1 MVFAAD
7 WSSFFS
13 ERKVDI
19 RSMDAD
25 FWKVHNGHVA
35 ALTVDCIPPLSGH
48 LQPNSPSILAWIVGG
63 LLCDEITVKDDDW
76 NLGELH
82 ELAHGHAD
90 RRERPPELGSDSGTS
105 PSGNRKP
112 LPGSNATIPR
122 TLSVFRTVAHPSPP
136 PCE

>member
-35 ALTVDCIPPLSGH
+35 ALTVDRIPPLSGH

-63 LLCDEITVKDDDW
+63 LLCDEITVKEDDW

-82 ELAHGHAD
+82 ELL
-90 RRERPPELGSDSGTS
+90 PPETGSHCLVRMLRFLAHCRSLGLS
-105 PSGNRKP
+105 PIQVRHLASESQKP
-112 LPGSNATIPR
+112 LARS
-122 TLSVFRTVAHPSPP
+122 
-136 PCE
+136 C